1 MAIGRHS
8 GGVECEYLLDGGA
21 LSFFLDFSTQPWT
34 KHLDIVVI
42 LAILACST
50 STSNRKISIT
60 NKAMA
65 RRFLALERGK
75 SVQLSLFLAKIPIL
89 EPYFA
94 QKLGLKFCYFSNKY
108 VALISITSN
117 NYAISLPMSNMICA
131 GLNEGYEKWLH
142 LHTRGLTENIAYL
155 RHFYLG

>member
-65 RRFLALERGK
+65 RRFLALERGQ
-75 SVQLSLFLAKIPIL
+75 SVGQ
-89 EPYFA
+89 
-94 QKLGLKFCYFSNKY
+94 
-108 VALISITSN
+108 
-117 NYAISLPMSNMICA
+117 
-131 GLNEGYEKWLH
+131 
-142 LHTRGLTENIAYL
+142 NIWT
-155 RHFYLG
+155 